1 MNTMMNLFA
10 VPVFDA
16 TVIYEGNELFKGR
29 GSAEQWA
36 QRLTAEIG
44 VATTVQK
51 VGTGWVLCAHL
62 DGADC
67 QWGIY
72 GQRIKRING

>member
-1 MNTMMNLFA
+1 MMNLFA

-36 QRLTAEIG
+36 QKLALEIKCP
-44 VATTVQK
+44 TTVQK
-51 VGTGWVLCAHL
+51 IGTGWALCAQV
-62 DGADC
+62 DGVDC
-67 QWGIY
+67 QWGVY
-72 GQRIKRING
+72 GQRLKRIN